1 MIKTTGYAAQ
11 HAGAKLA
18 LFEFEHRDL
27 GAQDVLIEILY
38 CGVCHSD
45 VHQARGDW
53 GNKIFPMVPGHEIV
67 GRISRVGA
75 EVKRYKVGDYAGV
88 GCMVDSCRQCAS
100 CQENLEQ
107 FCEEGFTAT
116 YNSLERGRGTPTRG
130 GYANYIV
137 VDEAFVLKIPANA
150 DLARTA
156 PLLCA
161 GITTYSPLQQWNVGK
176 GQQVGVIGLGGLGH
190 MAIKL
195 AAAMGAKVTL
205 FTRSLAKAE
214 DAARLGASE
223 VIVSSDSAAMAA
235 AHNRFDFIL
244 DTVSAPHDLN
254 AHLQTLKRDGVMV
267 MVGMSPDSMPISPGS
282 LVMGRRILAGSLIG
296 GVTETQEMLDF
307 CTKHDI
313 KSDIELINIQDIN
326 QAYERMDK
334 ADVKYRFV
342 IDMASLQAVK
352 P

>member
-116 YNSLERGRGTPTRG
+116 YNSLERGRGTPT
-130 GYANYIV
+130 
-137 VDEAFVLKIPANA
+137 
-150 DLARTA
+150 
-156 PLLCA
+156 
-161 GITTYSPLQQWNVGK
+161 
-176 GQQVGVIGLGGLGH
+176 
-190 MAIKL
+190 
-195 AAAMGAKVTL
+195 
-205 FTRSLAKAE
+205 
-214 DAARLGASE
+214 
-223 VIVSSDSAAMAA
+223 
-235 AHNRFDFIL
+235 
-244 DTVSAPHDLN
+244 
-254 AHLQTLKRDGVMV
+254 
-267 MVGMSPDSMPISPGS
+267 
-282 LVMGRRILAGSLIG
+282 
-296 GVTETQEMLDF
+296 
-307 CTKHDI
+307 
-313 KSDIELINIQDIN
+313 
-326 QAYERMDK
+326 
-334 ADVKYRFV
+334 
-342 IDMASLQAVK
+342 
-352 P
+352 

>member
-1 MIKTTGYAAQ
+1 MIKTTGYAAER
-11 HAGAKLA
+11 AGAKLA

-27 GAQDVLIEILY
+27 GAHDVLIEILY

-53 GNKIFPMVPGHEIV
+53 GDKIFPMVPGHEII
-67 GRISRVGA
+67 GRISRVGTD
-75 EVKRYKVGDYAGV
+75 VTRYKAGDYAGV

-100 CQENLEQ
+100 CHENLEQ

-116 YNSLERGRGTPTRG
+116 YNSLERKRGTPTRG

-137 VDEAFVLKIPANA
+137 VDEAFVLKIAANA
-150 DLARTA
+150 DLASTA

-161 GITTYSPLQQWNVGK
+161 GITTYSPLRQWNVGT
-176 GQQVGVIGLGGLGH
+176 GQRVGVIGLGGLGH

-205 FTRSLAKAE
+205 FTRSLAKAD

-223 VIVSSDSAAMAA
+223 VIVSSDPAAMASA
-235 AHNRFDFIL
+235 RNRFDFIL
-244 DTVSAPHDLN
+244 DTVSAPHDLD

-267 MVGMSPDSMPISPGS
+267 MVGMSPDGMPVSPGS

-296 GVTETQEMLDF
+296 GIAETQEMLDF
-307 CTKHDI
+307 CAKHNI

-326 QAYERMDK
+326 KAYERMDR
-334 ADVKYRFV
+334 ADVRYRFV
-342 IDMASLQAVK
+342 IDMASLQTAK